1 MIIKFYATREIARI
15 VARTEGE
22 TFKDMGTTAE
32 KGKRWAVQFKELS
45 DIINSPEPVLT
56 DEEQAKANEL
66 ADLLNGVNVNVKVN
80 AAAWSHAD
88 ALAALKR
95 PESVSRRCIE
105 SKHDRKGNRVTV
117 YSKRKIAVL

>member
-1 MIIKFYATREIARI
+1 MIIKFFATREIARI

-45 DIINSPEPVLT
+45 DIINSPCPVLT
-56 DEEQAKANEL
+56 AAEQAKANEL
-66 ADLLNGVNVNVKVN
+66 ADLLNGVNVEVN
-80 AAAWSHAD
+80 ATAWTHAD

-105 SKHDRKGNRVTV
+105 TKHDRKGNRVTV